1 MIMVKDTAKI
11 GTEDLTWSGDKPTS
25 TAGEQQKNYSMTKKR
40 SNSHSQPIFND
51 VQPKTTVT

>member
-1 MIMVKDTAKI
+1 MVKDTAKI